1 MNKPASKLV
10 VEDLHLQYGDNK
22 ILQGV
27 SMTLNPG
34 EVVALLGA
42 SGSGKTTL
50 LRSVA
55 GLEQPSRGRIS
66 IGDTVLYDGANGVEM
81 PVEKRNLGLVFQSY
95 ALWPHRSVFD
105 NIAYGLRLRG
115 VPASEIDS
123 RVNLALTNLGLG
135 ALATRLP
142 HQLSG
147 GQQQRVAIA
156 RALVYNPP
164 VVLMDEPLSNLDAK
178 LREEARAWLRELIVR
193 LGLSALVVTHDQTE
207 AMAMSDKIL
216 LLNAGRIEQQG
227 TPEELYNRPQTQF
240 TAEFMGSNNH
250 LSGRLRK
257 WPTVARCSKARA
269 GVYGAPRAVH
279 SRRAT
284 RPPASSVWNAPGSP
298 TARATIGCAPSWSLA
313 CSSAIARRICS
324 SSVRCDCAAMER
336 RCRMPAAATAIWSFP
351 RTISGYSLRPQRRRR
366 RRPEG
371 SHCAPAHAAMARID
385 IAVAWLVGERARA
398 APLLLELLRAIRD
411 LGSIQRASVA
421 LGISY
426 RNGWGLL
433 ESWSAELARPLIDKT
448 RGRGTRLTELGELLL
463 RCDDEVRAALD
474 PHCAKLRERIDRRL
488 GLAHDAPGG
497 LTISASHDLALA
509 AVRDA
514 VNETGVVQ
522 LDVQFRGSIDSIDA
536 MIAERCELAGFH
548 VDGRGGAELVAPYR
562 QRLHAHRHAIIRFAE
577 RRQGLLLSPRNPL
590 GIRSLADLPGGPRLV
605 NRQPASGT
613 RLLFDRLLRAAKIDR
628 PASPATT
635 RRNSRI
641 LRSRR
646 RSPPARPTS
655 GSASRP
661 LPPSIVSI
669 SCPLATEQYCLALRR
684 DHLRDVRVVALIDYL
699 ASATCRELI
708 GALPGYRAS
717 HAGEVI
723 GVDEVLPAASATV
736 VRKGARRGAR
746 LA

>member
-227 TPEELYNRPQTQF
+227 TPEDLYNRPQTQF
-240 TAEFMGSNNH
+240 TAEFMGSNN
-250 LSGRLRK
+250 RLPAKVLERDGGLALLQVEGGDVK
-257 WPTVARCSKARA
+257 ATLRGPT
-269 GVYGAPRAVH
+269 
-279 SRRAT
+279 
-284 RPPASSVWNAPGSP
+284 
-298 TARATIGCAPSWSLA
+298 
-313 CSSAIARRICS
+313 ICS
-324 SSVRCDCAAMER
+324 
-336 RCRMPAAATAIWSFP
+336 
-351 RTISGYSLRPQRRRR
+351 G
-366 RRPEG
+366 
-371 SHCAPAHAAMARID
+371 
-385 IAVAWLVGERARA
+385 
-398 APLLLELLRAIRD
+398 
-411 LGSIQRASVA
+411 
-421 LGISY
+421 
-426 RNGWGLL
+426 
-433 ESWSAELARPLIDKT
+433 DK
-448 RGRGTRLTELGELLL
+448 
-463 RCDDEVRAALD
+463 
-474 PHCAKLRERIDRRL
+474 
-488 GLAHDAPGG
+488 
-497 LTISASHDLALA
+497 
-509 AVRDA
+509 DA
-514 VNETGVVQ
+514 V
-522 LDVQFRGSIDSIDA
+522 
-536 MIAERCELAGFH
+536 
-548 VDGRGGAELVAPYR
+548 
-562 QRLHAHRHAIIRFAE
+562 AIIRVEQVNISDTQVDNAI
-577 RRQGLLLSPRNPL
+577 RLPLSTCMYLGDRWECVFRN
-590 GIRSLADLPGGPRLV
+590 SA
-605 NRQPASGT
+605 ASGADST
-613 RLLFDRLLRAAKIDR
+613 VLRAY
-628 PASPATT
+628 
-635 RRNSRI
+635 
-641 LRSRR
+641 
-646 RSPPARPTS
+646 AR
-655 GSASRP
+655 
-661 LPPSIVSI
+661 
-669 SCPLATEQYCLALRR
+669 
-684 DHLRDVRVVALIDYL
+684 H
-699 ASATCRELI
+699 
-708 GALPGYRAS
+708 
-717 HAGEVI
+717 
-723 GVDEVLPAASATV
+723 
-736 VRKGARRGAR
+736 R
-746 LA
+746 LAPGEYWLQLPQEALWAF